1 MKTYI
6 LFSSIAICLLLYVYY
21 NMYNLEGFQIPTTNA
36 MIIVEPRK
44 HPLLKKVISNF
55 DAYMDSSWDLYVFHG
70 KSYSDYAK
78 TCTETIT
85 KRRVIRIA
93 LDTDNMTS
101 TDYNR
106 MFKKKHFWD
115 KINAENILVFQTDSV
130 VCGASGRSID
140 DFSKY
145 DYIGCSF
152 DNKVIGPNLFI
163 HWEPQYEYYGIGGLS
178 FRKKSFMLSCIYA
191 NQGAPDEFPEDMFF
205 SQCVAKSPNRPPSAT
220 VLNQFCTQFV
230 FKEKS
235 FGAHKTQIDLYN
247 KTEFYDYCPEAL
259 MLEDDV

>member
-1 MKTYI
+1 
-6 LFSSIAICLLLYVYY
+6 
-21 NMYNLEGFQIPTTNA
+21 MYNLEGFQTHTTNA

-44 HPLLKKVISNF
+44 HRLLKKVIENF
-55 DAYMDSSWDLYVFHG
+55 HMYMDSSWDLYVFHG
-70 KSYSDYAK
+70 QSYSKYARE
-78 TCTETIT
+78 CTENLT
-85 KRRVIRIA
+85 KRRVKHIA
-93 LDTDNMTS
+93 LQTDNMTS
-101 TDYNR
+101 TDYNSL
-106 MFKKKHFWD
+106 FKKKHFWD

-130 VCGASGRSID
+130 ICGASGRSIN
-140 DFSKY
+140 DFTKY

-152 DNKVIGPNLFI
+152 DDKTIGPNMFI

-178 FRKKSFMLSCIYA
+178 FRKKSFMLNCIYA

-205 SQCVAKSPNRPPSAT
+205 SQCVAKSVNRPSTAT

-235 FGAHKTQIDLYN
+235 FSAHKTNKDLYN

-259 MLEDDV
+259 MLED